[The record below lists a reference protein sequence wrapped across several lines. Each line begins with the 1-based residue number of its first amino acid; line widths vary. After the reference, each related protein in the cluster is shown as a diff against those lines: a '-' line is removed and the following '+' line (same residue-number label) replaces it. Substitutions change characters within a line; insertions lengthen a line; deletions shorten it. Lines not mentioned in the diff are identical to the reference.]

1 MDFLGCRSRDN
12 MKYGVASPSRRPFDP
27 MRSQEKS
34 LKSLTEEIKNLK
46 TEFGNLETK
55 DLFICTKEVS
65 MDIVVGLGYEFEQ
78 ITNLINKI
86 TSYRDAEHIKCER
99 FKHELNAFCEGR
111 LEDGRISQVKFR
123 NKLMHLYS
131 FAEIAT
137 DKALEANKEIYR
149 KVSDI
154 WNYMKINKMND
165 FDHKKFQGK
174 EIVMNDGT
182 VIEVNALI
190 ALGKQVRKISKVHKR
205 IIEKMETWENPEE
218 KSKITDIFKK
228 EPLAKELIGS
238 FESERQQLLML
249 IEACKSKE
257 QVNNSEQSNPGDQ
270 RVNNSEQS
278 NPGDQRVNNSEQSNP
293 GDQRVNNSR
302 PSNPGDQRVN
312 NSRPSNP
319 EERKFRNNQ
328 IVCEAVNHLNT
339 LLCELSP
346 SIQDPEYVQH
356 LHEAFHAQQAV
367 QTELK
372 DFNSRSKAYY
382 ELEARK
388 QKLEQDIIKS
398 ESLAMCL
405 DKYLDHLNPY
415 HNALQGEI
423 QQGRS
428 VPKEPLPIDILI
440 RNEVSY
446 KQKERNLQRNGFP
459 QMRERG
465 SSQDREERVRTLQ
478 RRESGS
484 QDREEWG
491 RTSQRSEK
499 GSSQDIE
506 EWERISQRMEKGS
519 SQDIEEWERISQKK
533 KGKGIPQDGEKSNR
547 IQPNAWKNGKDL
559 PKVTKQAGRE
569 EGVVD

>member
-1 MDFLGCRSRDN
+1 
-12 MKYGVASPSRRPFDP
+12 
-27 MRSQEKS
+27 
-34 LKSLTEEIKNLK
+34 LKEEIKSQK
-46 TEFGNLETK
+46 TELGNLETK
-55 DLFICTKEVS
+55 DLFICTKEVN
-65 MDIVVGLGYEFEQ
+65 MDFVIGLGYDFEQ

-86 TSYRDAEHIKCER
+86 TAYRDAEHIKCEK

-123 NKLMHLYS
+123 NKLTHLYS

-165 FDHKKFQGK
+165 FDNKKFQDK

-205 IIEKMETWENPEE
+205 IIDKMETWENPEE

-270 RVNNSEQS
+270 RVSNSEQS
-278 NPGDQRVNNSEQSNP
+278 NPGDQRVNNPEQSNPGDQRVNNPEQSNP

-302 PSNPGDQRVN
+302 PSNSGDQRVNNSRPSNSGDQRVN

-319 EERKFRNNQ
+319 EERKFRNDQ

-339 LLCELSP
+339 LLCQLSA
-346 SIQDPEYVQH
+346 SIGDSEYVQH
-356 LHEAFHAQQAV
+356 LHEASHAQQAV

-372 DFNSRSKAYY
+372 DFNSRSKAYD

-388 QKLEQDIIKS
+388 QKLEQDIAKS
-398 ESLAMCL
+398 KDLAMCL
-405 DKYLDHLNPY
+405 DKYLDHLNSY

-423 QQGRS
+423 HQDLS

-446 KQKERNLQRNGFP
+446 KHKERNLQQYGFP
-459 QMRERG
+459 QMREGG
-465 SSQDREERVRTLQ
+465 SSQDREKWGRTLQ
-478 RRESGS
+478 RRE
-484 QDREEWG
+484 
-491 RTSQRSEK
+491 K
-499 GSSQDIE
+499 GSSHDIE
-506 EWERISQRMEKGS
+506 ELERTPPM
-519 SQDIEEWERISQKK
+519 
-533 KGKGIPQDGEKSNR
+533 KGKGIPQDREESNR
-547 IQPNAWKNGKDL
+547 ITSDTWKNGKGFN
-559 PKVTKQAGRE
+559 KVMKQAGRE
-569 EGVVD
+569 EGVRD

>member
-1 MDFLGCRSRDN
+1 
-12 MKYGVASPSRRPFDP
+12 

-34 LKSLTEEIKNLK
+34 LQSLKEEIKNQK
-46 TEFGNLETK
+46 TELGNLETK
-55 DLFICTKEVS
+55 DLFICTKEVN
-65 MDIVVGLGYEFEQ
+65 MDFVIGLGYDFEQ

-86 TSYRDAEHIKCER
+86 TAYRDAEQIKCER

-165 FDHKKFQGK
+165 FDNKKFQDK

-205 IIEKMETWENPEE
+205 IIDKMETWENPEE

-270 RVNNSEQS
+270 RVSNSEQS
-278 NPGDQRVNNSEQSNP
+278 NPGDQRVSNSEQSNPGDQRVSNSEQSNP

-319 EERKFRNNQ
+319 EERKFRNDQ

-339 LLCELSP
+339 LLCQLSA
-346 SIQDPEYVQH
+346 SIGDSEYVQH
-356 LHEAFHAQQAV
+356 LHEASHAQQAV

-372 DFNSRSKAYY
+372 DFNSRSKAYD

-388 QKLEQDIIKS
+388 QKLEQDIAKS
-398 ESLAMCL
+398 KDLAMCL
-405 DKYLDHLNPY
+405 DKYLDHLNSY

-423 QQGRS
+423 HQDRS

-440 RNEVSY
+440 RNEVSH
-446 KQKERNLQRNGFP
+446 KQKERNLQRYGFP
-459 QMRERG
+459 QMREGG
-465 SSQDREERVRTLQ
+465 SSQDREKWGRTLQ
-478 RRESGS
+478 RREKALS
-484 QDREEWG
+484 QDGEEWG
-491 RTSQRSEK
+491 RTSQRREK
-499 GSSQDIE
+499 GSSHDIE
-506 EWERISQRMEKGS
+506 ELERTPQR
-519 SQDIEEWERISQKK
+519 
-533 KGKGIPQDGEKSNR
+533 KGKGIPQDREESNKM
-547 IQPNAWKNGKDL
+547 PADTWKNGKGFN
-559 PKVTKQAGRE
+559 KVMKQAGRE
-569 EGVVD
+569 EGVID